1 MGKGEWKV
9 AANGCGKFLLRWY
22 YQNQIVDQ
30 KPIMTVGVNAATTL
44 KTTKLDNYL
53 KWSGGGMQVDPCVM
67 EFGHKMLERAFQ
79 EDIPA
84 GEKAL
89 GAGKRLC
96 SWRTSMKASKCR
108 TRQRTMVNFLFFH
121 RMKNCLVHPTHQC
134 RKWGDTNLNVSEI
147 NVLAALPLW
156 NKQVWDSDFTEQ
168 NFRDNGQRPLKLTC
182 LGDF

>member
-89 GAGKRLC
+89 GAEKRLC
-96 SWRTSMKASKCR
+96 SWRTSMKASKCK
-108 TRQRTMVNFLFFH
+108 TRQRTMVNFFF
-121 RMKNCLVHPTHQC
+121 
-134 RKWGDTNLNVSEI
+134 
-147 NVLAALPLW
+147 
-156 NKQVWDSDFTEQ
+156 FTEWKTAWCTQ
-168 NFRDNGQRPLKLTC
+168 LISAGNEGTQIWMSLKLMSWPPC
-182 LGDF
+182 LCGISKSGTQTSQNKIFGTMDRDPLN